1 MCYHCNTGYSGQ
13 QIVLSSS
20 QLRQPSA
27 LVVEEVLQRLLHVAV
42 SDPNPTI
49 RQTLLRAL
57 DQRFDRFLCQAHHL
71 QTLFLLM
78 GDEDFLIRLDAVTV
92 SSSND
97 TLLKQQRW
105 HCQYFNMCTGSS
117 SNASQVH
124 AIAVVCGIA
133 AYLHTTCS
141 AVILEL

>member
-1 MCYHCNTGYSGQ
+1 MLDLTLAQQLRFARDSTLNLCNTITYMLHALHVLYCIAGFSGQ
-13 QIVLSSS
+13 QIVLTGS

-92 SSSND
+92 SY
-97 TLLKQQRW
+97 TVL
-105 HCQYFNMCTGSS
+105 
-117 SNASQVH
+117 
-124 AIAVVCGIA
+124 
-133 AYLHTTCS
+133 
-141 AVILEL
+141 